1 MQSQAADLKSELE
14 AAQQLSLSHQG
25 HGESSRRQIR
35 SMHSHLTVLQHQR
48 DDLRQQLADAQSAR
62 QQVLHSLYASKREIP
77 QLQHQLSSAQHS
89 MQQQSRRKQPCSTS

>member
-25 HGESSRRQIR
+25 YAESSRRQIR
-35 SMHSHLTVLQHQR
+35 SLHSHLTMLQHQH
-48 DDLRQQLADAQSAR
+48 DDLQQQLADAQSAR
-62 QQVLHSLYASKREIP
+62 QQVLHSLDILKCEIQ

-89 MQQQSRRKQPCSTS
+89 MQQQSRRKQTCGTC